1 MLLIKTDKLHDM
13 EVDGCGVKFRMFSY
27 SMLKLMDYVNLIANH
42 EEVTGTFNYRF
53 IKN

>member
-1 MLLIKTDKLHDM
+1 MDV
-13 EVDGCGVKFRMFSY
+13 ESSFMFFY
-27 SMLKLMDYVNLIANH
+27 SMLKLMDYVNLLVNH